1 MNGHPTE
8 KLSEYIDGD
17 LTAAERDRVER
28 HLSSCSQCAGLVEDL
43 RAVVRGAQ
51 SVHDAPPAAD
61 LWPGIASRLEPRD
74 SAPRV
79 VAIESR
85 RGPRRLSFSIP
96 QLAAAS
102 LAVALLSAGAVWMAI
117 RDGGTAGPATVAV
130 GARSEEPITGAREY
144 TGSEEPISWVTIVG
158 IAILGIVAEWIEFMM
173 SGKYARK
180 YGGSRRAGWGAML
193 GGMVGAFMG
202 FPVPIVGPVI
212 GAFIG
217 SFVGALAG
225 ELSVGS
231 TGAASTRAAT
241 GALIGRALATAMK
254 IGVGVAIAAWIFM
267 AAI

>member
-1 MNGHPTE
+1 MA
-8 KLSEYIDGD
+8 LLL
-17 LTAAERDRVER
+17 LT
-28 HLSSCSQCAGLVEDL
+28 
-43 RAVVRGAQ
+43 VV
-51 SVHDAPPAAD
+51 
-61 LWPGIASRLEPRD
+61 LI
-74 SAPRV
+74 
-79 VAIESR
+79 
-85 RGPRRLSFSIP
+85 
-96 QLAAAS
+96 AS
-102 LAVALLSAGAVWMAI
+102 LAMIALGLPGLWVMIASAIGYNILV
-117 RDGGTAGPATVAV
+117 GG
-130 GARSEEPITGAREY
+130 
-144 TGSEEPISWVTIVG
+144 EPISWVTIVG
-158 IAILGIVAEWIEFMM
+158 IAILGIVAEWIEFTM

-231 TGAASTRAAT
+231 GGAASTKAAT

-267 AAI
+267 AAM